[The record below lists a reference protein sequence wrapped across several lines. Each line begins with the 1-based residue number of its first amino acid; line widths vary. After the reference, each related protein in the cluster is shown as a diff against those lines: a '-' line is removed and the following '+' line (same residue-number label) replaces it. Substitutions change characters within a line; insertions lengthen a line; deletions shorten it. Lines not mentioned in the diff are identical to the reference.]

1 MFFVVVMAIP
11 TVYEKFMVRQR
22 HLVNHVEEN
31 ATNLASADT
40 LLYSKALIWE
50 WGGATFDY
58 HWLLI
63 IIIAVIVS

>member
-11 TVYEKFMVRQR
+11 TVYEKLMVRQR
-22 HLVNHVEEN
+22 LLVNHVNKEN

-50 WGGATFDY
+50 
-58 HWLLI
+58 
-63 IIIAVIVS
+63 